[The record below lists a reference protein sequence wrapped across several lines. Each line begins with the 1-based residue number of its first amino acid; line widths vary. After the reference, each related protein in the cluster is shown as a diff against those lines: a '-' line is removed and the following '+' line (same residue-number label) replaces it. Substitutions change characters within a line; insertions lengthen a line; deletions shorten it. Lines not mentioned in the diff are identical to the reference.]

1 MVDRFIND
9 LGTDIM
15 LAPGGAIQGHPMGA
29 VAGVHAMLQ
38 AIEASMNKKPMEE
51 AAKEY
56 KELKAAIDLWGY
68 LKN

>member
-1 MVDRFIND
+1 
-9 LGTDIM
+9 
-15 LAPGGAIQGHPMGA
+15 MGA
-29 VAGVHAMLQ
+29 GAGVHAMLQ